1 MANSQN
7 DIDIYY
13 AVGNANTK
21 RQENEIAAIMKIRNE
36 AGWKLISTSTAVV
49 DTKNQFQIFIFF
61 GKRIF
66 RFFIKNVLI

>member
-13 AVGNANTK
+13 SVGNANTK
-21 RQENEIAAIMKIRNE
+21 RQENEIAAIMKKRNE

-49 DTKNQFQIFIFF
+49 DTKNQFSNLYLFWQNYI
-61 GKRIF
+61 
-66 RFFIKNVLI
+66 